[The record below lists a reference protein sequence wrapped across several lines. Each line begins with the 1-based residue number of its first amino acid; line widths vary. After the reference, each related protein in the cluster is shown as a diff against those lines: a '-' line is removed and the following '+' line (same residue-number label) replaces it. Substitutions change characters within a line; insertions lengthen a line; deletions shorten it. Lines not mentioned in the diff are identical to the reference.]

1 MEKIIASFTVII
13 VIIIGVLVSLLLITP
28 TPDGYANN
36 YRFITIEQ
44 WGSNR
49 KIVYD
54 KETKIE
60 YLILPCYGG
69 ASATLLVNADG
80 KPLLYEGE

>member
-1 MEKIIASFTVII
+1 MEKIIASLTII
-13 VIIIGVLVSLLLITP
+13 IIIIGVLVSLLLITP
-28 TPDGYANN
+28 TLDGYTNN

-44 WGSNR
+44 WGSNH
-49 KIVYD
+49 KVVYD

-69 ASATLLVNADG
+69 ASMTLLVNVDG

>member
-1 MEKIIASFTVII
+1 MKKIGASLTA
-13 VIIIGVLVSLLLITP
+13 IIISILVSLLLKNIIP
-28 TPDGYANN
+28 TPNSYAND

-44 WGSNR
+44 WDLNH
-49 KIVYD
+49 KVVYD

-60 YLILPCYGG
+60 YLILPCSGG
-69 ASATLLVNADG
+69 VSATLLVNADG